1 LDEKIGKIQNVLEII
16 FKEALNVA
24 IMDKKLL
31 QKEKDSIAE

>member
-1 LDEKIGKIQNVLEII
+1 LDEKIGQIQNVLEII